1 MEEDIFLKNW
11 KHFKTK
17 IPHRF
22 EPYSKRNWG
31 SSLHSLCSYQG
42 KMKPSLVHHL
52 ISLLSNKNNI
62 VLDPFSGSGTVLL
75 ESAINNRNS
84 IGFDISTIGTCIS
97 KAKVSNFNK
106 KKIKKIIID
115 LKNYLKNNKPTKK
128 TLKDAKEVCFNKNI
142 KDYFEKNTYLEVLL
156 ARDFFIKNLD
166 ITSADWCLVFSCM
179 LHILH
184 GNRPYAL
191 SRRSHPL
198 TPYAPTGP
206 YIKKSVI
213 RLLENKVD
221 KSIKANRGDDF
232 KTGKVF
238 QADVMKKWK
247 IKDGSIDFILTS
259 PPFAKST
266 KFYMSNWMRFWF
278 AGWSKL
284 DFDKKS
290 INYVEK
296 KQLKD
301 FSIYHH
307 IFEEAFRV
315 LKNNKFVI
323 FHLGLN
329 SKFNMGKEL
338 IPIGKKYFKFIDLF
352 DETVE
357 HCETHGIKDKGDTTQ
372 HQYLV
377 LQKLH

>member
-84 IGFDISTIGTCIS
+84 IGFDISTIATCIS

-166 ITSADWCLVFSCM
+166 ITSADWCLVFS
-179 LHILH
+179 
-184 GNRPYAL
+184 
-191 SRRSHPL
+191 
-198 TPYAPTGP
+198 TP
-206 YIKKSVI
+206 
-213 RLLENKVD
+213 
-221 KSIKANRGDDF
+221 
-232 KTGKVF
+232 
-238 QADVMKKWK
+238 
-247 IKDGSIDFILTS
+247 
-259 PPFAKST
+259 
-266 KFYMSNWMRFWF
+266 
-278 AGWSKL
+278 
-284 DFDKKS
+284 
-290 INYVEK
+290 
-296 KQLKD
+296 
-301 FSIYHH
+301 
-307 IFEEAFRV
+307 FR
-315 LKNNKFVI
+315 KR
-323 FHLGLN
+323 HW
-329 SKFNMGKEL
+329 
-338 IPIGKKYFKFIDLF
+338 
-352 DETVE
+352 
-357 HCETHGIKDKGDTTQ
+357 
-372 HQYLV
+372 
-377 LQKLH
+377 